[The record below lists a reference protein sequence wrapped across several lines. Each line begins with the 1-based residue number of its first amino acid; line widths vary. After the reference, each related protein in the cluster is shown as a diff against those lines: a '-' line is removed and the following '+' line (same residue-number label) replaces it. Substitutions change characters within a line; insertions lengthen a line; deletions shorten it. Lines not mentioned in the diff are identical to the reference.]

1 MNPQIT
7 CAEGVQATPE
17 EVRQSHVFRQWLE
30 RLATDGPSIELR
42 AVTVLAVHAWGRP
55 TPEIKMLHL
64 LVEAYEGE
72 RRLDGVCTL
81 RGATVDM
88 LALLDDGSSEE
99 HVVFVIQPRVPG
111 AQSAVVSNP
120 SGMVDPGEQV
130 KLAGLRELDEELANA
145 APDGEET
152 DGDGII
158 VWGEPIDLGEY
169 AVGSD
174 EPFLVSPG
182 GSDETVKFFVVR
194 ARVTSA
200 QIRKLHN
207 KFGGAAHEDERVQ
220 IIVVPLSQA
229 RTAAK
234 RGGKV
239 CLKTLLSLLLYKEY
253 SVG

>member
-30 RLATDGPSIELR
+30 RLANDGPSIELR

-64 LVEAYEGE
+64 MVEAYEGT

-88 LALLDDGSSEE
+88 LALLDDGSGEE

-120 SGMVDPGEQV
+120 SGMVDPDEQV
-130 KLAGLRELDEELANA
+130 KLAGLRELDEEL
-145 APDGEET
+145 
-152 DGDGII
+152 DGDGTIT
-158 VWGEPIDLGEY
+158 WGKPIDLGEH

-182 GSDETVKFFVVR
+182 GSDETAKFFAVK
-194 ARVTSA
+194 ATVTPE

-220 IIVVPLSQA
+220 IIVVPLSEA
-229 RTAAK
+229 RDEAK